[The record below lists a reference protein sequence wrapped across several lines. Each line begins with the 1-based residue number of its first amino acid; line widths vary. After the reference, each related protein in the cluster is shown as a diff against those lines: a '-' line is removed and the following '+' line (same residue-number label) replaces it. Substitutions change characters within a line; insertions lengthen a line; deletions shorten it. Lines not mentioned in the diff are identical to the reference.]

1 MTLTPGQVIH
11 GQERR
16 VFVAQLSLGT
26 RVSATLSSGDLTFT
40 NRPADTAFF
49 ELEGAD
55 SSAITQ
61 NWDTGTIKGH
71 GDGFGPQAK
80 KTEVTASTT
89 ITVPLAKDSA
99 TSATGYTDAQALLF
113 EALQSTTMEIYLEVR
128 TVIATSSSPA
138 GSVTEIEAANCIITQ
153 VGAEDPA
160 NAISTRAFDFTVQG
174 ELIRGQAI
182 LTSTGAIAT

>member
-16 VFVAQLSLGT
+16 VFIAELPLGS
-26 RVSATLSSGDLTFT
+26 RVSATLSGNDLTFVD
-40 NRPADTAFF
+40 RPSATDFF

-55 SSAITQ
+55 SSSVAQ
-61 NWDTGTIKGH
+61 SWDTASIHGH
-71 GDGFGPQAK
+71 GDGFGPQVK
-80 KTEVTASTT
+80 KTQVTASTT

-99 TSATGYTDAQALLF
+99 SSATGYTEAQVLLF
-113 EALQSTTMEIYLEVR
+113 EALQSTGLELYLEIR

-138 GSVTEIEAANCIITQ
+138 GSITEIEAANCIITQ

-160 NAISTRAFDFTVQG
+160 NAISTRAFDFAVQG

-182 LTSTGAIAT
+182 LSSTGAIAT